1 MINDVQNYIS
11 NNNIDNSELLCH
23 QLLNI
28 RSRVENCFISKLIT
42 SKQTNITNYCT

>member
-11 NNNIDNSELLCH
+11 INNIDNSETLCQ

-28 RSRVENCFISKLIT
+28 KSRVENCFISKLIT
-42 SKQTNITNYCT
+42 TKQTQISNYST

>member
-11 NNNIDNSELLCH
+11 INNIEISEILCQ

-28 RSRVENCFISKLIT
+28 KSRVENCFLSKLIT
-42 SKQTNITNYCT
+42 IKQTHINYFT